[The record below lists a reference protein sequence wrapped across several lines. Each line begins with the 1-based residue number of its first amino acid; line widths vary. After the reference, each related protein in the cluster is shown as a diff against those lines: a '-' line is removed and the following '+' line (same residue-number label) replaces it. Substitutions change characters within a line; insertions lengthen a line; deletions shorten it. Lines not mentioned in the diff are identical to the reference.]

1 MAKHK
6 LTVKDKTEI
15 RDIIFKNIETQH
27 PIFDYEK
34 YFETEKKRVEDYLE
48 TWRCV
53 CWKQSDEV
61 QKFLNLFDMWQKS
74 TYGYCLID
82 LSHDNSS
89 ETYSNLRKTF
99 EVEVNSIWDMR
110 NKAPLVLPELY
121 KDIIIND
128 SHCVTFYDIIHKI
141 VKYEADRIELE
152 IQKREKEFMK
162 IYSNFKNI
170 LYSCK
175 YLEDVGTMIPLPE
188 ITKYVE
194 DRLLAQCTTLAPIN
208 KESINFVDNYIKS
221 LKND

>member
-1 MAKHK
+1 MTKHK
-6 LTVKDKTEI
+6 LTIKDKTEI

-34 YFETEKKRVEDYLE
+34 YFETEKKRIEDYLE

-61 QKFLNLFDMWQKS
+61 QKFLNQFNLWKKD
-74 TYGYCLID
+74 TYGYSVID
-82 LSHDNSS
+82 LGHDNSS
-89 ETYSNLRKTF
+89 ESYPELRKAF
-99 EVEVNSIWDMR
+99 RVEVNSIWDMR
-110 NKAPLVLPELY
+110 NKTPLVLPELY
-121 KDIIIND
+121 KDIINND
-128 SHCVTFYDIIHKI
+128 NYCLTYYDIISKI
-141 VKYEADRIELE
+141 VRYEVDKINLE

-175 YLEDVGTMIPLPE
+175 YLEDIGTMIPLPE
-188 ITKYVE
+188 ITKYIE
-194 DRLLAQCTTLAPIN
+194 YRLSAQCTTLAPIN

-221 LKND
+221 LKNS

>member
-6 LTVKDKTEI
+6 LTVKDKTEL

-34 YFETEKKRVEDYLE
+34 YIETEKQKIEDYLNC
-48 TWRCV
+48 WRLV
-53 CWKQSDEV
+53 CWKQTSDIQTFFNTYNLEEE
-61 QKFLNLFDMWQKS
+61 QNFGHRYLN
-74 TYGYCLID
+74 I
-82 LSHDNSS
+82 SHDDAIKDK
-89 ETYSNLRKTF
+89 YFDLK
-99 EVEVNSIWDMR
+99 VKSIWALR
-110 NKAPLVLPELY
+110 NKTPAVMPNLY
-121 KDIIIND
+121 KDILIN
-128 SHCVTFYDIIHKI
+128 SSVNCVTFYDYIFRIH
-141 VKYEADRIELE
+141 KYEADRIELE

-175 YLEDVGTMIPLPE
+175 YLEDVGNMIPLPE
-188 ITKYVE
+188 IIKYIE
-194 DRLLAQCTTLAPIN
+194 GRLLKQCTTLAPIN